1 MLWCVAAENTGA
13 MLITRLDKF
22 SQFCIAV
29 ALACT
34 AASAC
39 VGVERSST
47 PGQPTSIG
55 DLVGQWNS
63 TGTAGPCSNI
73 RWQITNQTAS
83 NAGGTF
89 SATCSGIL
97 LNGTLS
103 GSLSGTVVNWSST
116 GTATAAGIASCPFSI
131 VGTATPESP
140 TTARLNYN
148 GTTCLGTF
156 SGSEVV
162 QR

>member
-1 MLWCVAAENTGA
+1 
-13 MLITRLDKF
+13 MLITYMAKF
-22 SQFCIAV
+22 SQFCMAV
-29 ALACT
+29 ALAST

-83 NAGGTF
+83 SAGGTF

-97 LNGTLS
+97 LNGTLI
-103 GSLSGTVVNWSST
+103 GSSSGTVVNWSST
-116 GTATAAGIASCPFSI
+116 GTATAAGIVSCPFSI
-131 VGTATPESP
+131 VGTATPESS

>member
-1 MLWCVAAENTGA
+1 MLWSVSAENTGA
-13 MLITRLDKF
+13 MLTTHSNKF
-22 SQFCIAV
+22 SQFCIAA
-29 ALACT
+29 ALVCA
-34 AASAC
+34 AASGC
-39 VGVERSST
+39 VGVERTST

-55 DLVGQWNS
+55 DLVGQWNA

-73 RWQITNQTAS
+73 RWQITNQTATS
-83 NAGGTF
+83 AGGTF

-103 GSLSGTVVNWSST
+103 GSLSGTTVNWSST
-116 GTATAAGIASCPFSI
+116 GTATAPNIASCPFSI

-140 TTARLNYN
+140 TTARLSYN

-156 SGSEVV
+156 SGSELV